1 MSASASRGTWETAR
15 TDESEDEQTSGSGGA
30 QERRSGLGRRRLSEK
45 KTPSEPVFI
54 TAAVRFDVSV
64 SGFPEFEGLR
74 VAFAASALAHD
85 LRQLRYRD
93 HRME

>member
-1 MSASASRGTWETAR
+1 MKAKTNRR
-15 TDESEDEQTSGSGGA
+15 VGA
-30 QERRSGLGRRRLSEK
+30 HERRSGLGRRRLSEK

-54 TAAVRFDVSV
+54 TAAVSLDVSV
-64 SGFPEFEGLR
+64 SGFPELEGLR
-74 VAFAASALAHD
+74 VAFAASARAHD